1 MMGRK
6 KVYYAFEDGDPSL
19 PHVKDLI
26 SETPDSDKAVILDYL
41 TTNFIIGC
49 PGIIHDVITP
59 GKTIGSG
66 SLYADDLYFWNDAL
80 IGYFERY
87 NLKLPEAFRQHILSK
102 YKARKDLH
110 LRHRL
115 LRKIRFE
122 NNPCHGKNYETE
134 IDKHGTVMYRNT
146 IDCKDSVILELRRDD
161 ADWIVHELT
170 TQIYCYDE
178 GDHGKPNT
186 DGHHWRIDFFN
197 AKGLCDTR
205 EGWQGEADC
214 RYRRI
219 ARLAKTIEH
228 YIGHDLGSNEM
239 E

>member
-1 MMGRK
+1 MVDRK

-19 PHVKDLI
+19 PHVWDLI
-26 SETPDSDKAVILDYL
+26 SETPDPDKAMILDYL
-41 TTNFIIGC
+41 KTNFILGS
-49 PGIIHDVITP
+49 PGVIHDVITP

-87 NLKLPEAFRQHILSK
+87 NLKLPDAFHQHILSK
-102 YKARKDLH
+102 YEARKDLH

-115 LRKIRFE
+115 LRKIRFM
-122 NNPCHGKNYETE
+122 NNPRHGKRYEVE
-134 IDKHGTVMYRNT
+134 IDKNGSAVYRNNT
-146 IDCKDSVILELRRDD
+146 DCKDGVILVLRRED
-161 ADWIVHELT
+161 ADWIVHEST
-170 TQIYCYDE
+170 AQIFCYDE
-178 GDHGKPNT
+178 GDPGKPCI

-205 EGWQGEADC
+205 EGWQGEPDY
-214 RYRRI
+214 RYNRI
-219 ARLAKTIEH
+219 TRLAEFIER
-228 YIGHDLGSNEM
+228 YIDHDLGSSEM